1 VRETAYIDAFLQT
14 EIILTTIIEKPQ
26 YYYRYP
32 TIDIKGG
39 IEETEKGD

>member
-1 VRETAYIDAFLQT
+1 VRERPYIDAFLQT
-14 EIILTTIIEKPQ
+14 EIILTTIVEKPQ

-32 TIDIKGG
+32 TVDILGD